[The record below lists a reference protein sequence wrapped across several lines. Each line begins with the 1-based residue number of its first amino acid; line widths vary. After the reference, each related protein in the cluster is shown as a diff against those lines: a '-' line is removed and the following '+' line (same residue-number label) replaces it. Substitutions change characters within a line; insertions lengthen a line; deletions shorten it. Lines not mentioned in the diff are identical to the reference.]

1 MKFYRIFESLIKKI
15 YRLKNN
21 TKNKFLKKAFL
32 SAEYNMNTNKEY
44 IFANEETT
52 YLLKNN
58 EEISKRIFI
67 DGKFDFEVLKKG
79 LKYIGK
85 KKRKYLINIGAH
97 VGTTLIPAIKNKL
110 FTNYIAFEPS
120 LENFRLLTAN
130 ININKI
136 EKNGVLFNLALSK
149 KISKGYLKKF
159 DSNNSGDYRLVK
171 KDNKSEQVKLDI
183 LDNFCN
189 KITRKNSLI
198 CIDAQGHEFE
208 IFRGGKKTLKK
219 QIPIIFEFTPLMLV
233 EKNPEILF
241 NLIKHYEYIIDLRE
255 NIILKTNLDN
265 FIEIF
270 NKYKKHKSYTDLMI
284 I

>member
-1 MKFYRIFESLIKKI
+1 MKFYRIYESLIKKI

-44 IFANEETT
+44 IFANEEAT

-67 DGKFDFEVLKKG
+67 DGKFDFDLLKNG
-79 LKYIGK
+79 LKYLGK

-97 VGTTLIPAIKNKL
+97 VGTTLIPAIKQKL

-171 KDNKSEQVKLDI
+171 KDNKSEQVKLNI

-189 KITRKNSLI
+189 NVTRKNSLI

-219 QIPIIFEFTPLMLV
+219 KIPIIFEFTPLMLV
-233 EKNPEILF
+233 EKNPKILF